1 MFVYS
6 DIEIPQRD
14 EGTNFGG
21 RTQKDETELQKKT
34 DWERKLSFYQNLG
47 SYSHTKVYGA
57 SLGHLHYTDNETIV
71 IVCI

>member
-34 DWERKLSFYQNLG
+34 DWERKHSFYQNLG